1 LQIVAIDLETTGI
14 NPELDRIVEIA
25 GVIFDTDANQVI
37 GEFESLINPKRNIPL
52 EASKIHGLTADHVS
66 MAPTFEELAK
76 WLEQIVNGRPLIAHN
91 SQFDSSF
98 LSREFKRSDVQL
110 NLSQSICTQ
119 RLSAG
124 MSLKDACTSLEI
136 EIEHHHS
143 ALADAR
149 ASFAIFKHFFDH
161 GNVTL
166 EARPS
171 FSSAFR
177 GNSAVTVSRSQ
188 LGIPSFARPVSSFSR
203 PIVFPDL
210 DSHFAYWA
218 VLNEYLEDL
227 EISKFEREALR
238 GLAES
243 LGLSADQE
251 HSLQV
256 DYLNSLEAAS
266 LRDGIVSQ
274 TEADTLNT
282 FSKALGIPKTFMA
295 HDNSTGLP
303 ESGALICVTGT
314 AEIEGKN
321 WNKDSWRT
329 KLSEMGYRFTDDL
342 KKSDNVAML
351 LQDSPGSQSSKVAK
365 AMAWGIPRMS
375 FAEFLKL
382 TGDNK

>member
-1 LQIVAIDLETTGI
+1 
-14 NPELDRIVEIA
+14 
-25 GVIFDTDANQVI
+25 
-37 GEFESLINPKRNIPL
+37 
-52 EASKIHGLTADHVS
+52 
-66 MAPTFEELAK
+66 MAPTFEELAR
-76 WLEQIVNGRPLIAHN
+76 WLEQIVNGRTLVAHN
-91 SQFDSSF
+91 SQFDSNF
-98 LSREFKRSDVQL
+98 LSRELKRAGIQL
-110 NLSQSICTQ
+110 ISSQLICTQ
-119 RLSAG
+119 RLAAG
-124 MSLKDACTSLEI
+124 MSLKDACASLDI
-136 EIEHHHS
+136 DIEHHHS

-149 ASFAIFKHFFDH
+149 ASFAIFKHFFSE

-166 EARPS
+166 EASPN

-177 GNSAVTVSRSQ
+177 GTSAVTVSRSQ
-188 LGIPSFARPVSSFSR
+188 VGIPSFARPVSSFSR

-243 LGLSADQE
+243 LGLSAGQE

-274 TEADTLNT
+274 TEADALNI
-282 FSKALGIPKTFMA
+282 FAKALGIPKTFVP

>member
-1 LQIVAIDLETTGI
+1 MQIVAIDLETTGI

-25 GVIFDTDANQVI
+25 GVIFDTDAKQVI

-119 RLSAG
+119 RLAAG
-124 MSLKDACTSLEI
+124 MSLKDACSSLEI

-149 ASFAIFKHFFDH
+149 ASLAIFKHFFAA
-161 GNVTL
+161 GNLTL
-166 EARPS
+166 DDG
-171 FSSAFR
+171 SSSSRVFQ
-177 GNSAVTVSRSQ
+177 GNSVITISRSQ
-188 LGIPSFARPVSSFSR
+188 VGIPSFARPVSSFSR
-203 PIVFPDL
+203 QLVFPDL

-227 EISKFEREALR
+227 EISKFEHEALR

-243 LGLSADQE
+243 LGISAEQE
-251 HSLQV
+251 HSLQL

-274 TEADTLNT
+274 TEADTLNI
-282 FSKALGIPKTFMA
+282 FAKALGIPKTFVP

>member
-1 LQIVAIDLETTGI
+1 MQIVAIDLETTGI

-52 EASKIHGLTADHVS
+52 EATKIHGLTADHVS

-76 WLEQIVNGRPLIAHN
+76 WLEQIVGGRPLVAHN
-91 SQFDSSF
+91 ARFDSNF
-98 LSREFKRSDVQL
+98 LSRELQRSDVQL
-110 NLSQSICTQ
+110 NFSQAICTQ
-119 RLSAG
+119 TLAAG
-124 MSLKDACTSLEI
+124 MSLRDACSSLEI

-149 ASFAIFKHFFDH
+149 ASLAIFKHFYANGDL
-161 GNVTL
+161 TL
-166 EARPS
+166 EDGEG
-171 FSSAFR
+171 SSNTFQ
-177 GNSAVTVSRSQ
+177 GNSVITLSRSQ
-188 LGIPSFARPVSSFSR
+188 VGIPSFAKPVSTFSR
-203 PIVFPDL
+203 QLVFPNL

-243 LGLSADQE
+243 LGISAEQE
-251 HSLQV
+251 YSLQM

-282 FSKALGIPKTFMA
+282 FANALGIPKTFKA
-295 HDNSTGLP
+295 HDNATGLP
-303 ESGALICVTGT
+303 EPGALICVTGT
-314 AEIEGKN
+314 SEIDGKH
-321 WNKDSWRT
+321 WNKESWRI
-329 KLSEMGYRFTDDL
+329 KLTEMGYRFTDDL
-342 KKSDNVAML
+342 RKSDDVALL
-351 LQDSPGSQSSKVAK
+351 LQDSPGSQSSKISK
-365 AMAWGIPRMS
+365 AMSWGIPRMS

-382 TGDNK
+382 V

>member
-1 LQIVAIDLETTGI
+1 MQIVAIDLETTGI

-25 GVIFDTDANQVI
+25 GVIFDTGANQVI

-52 EASKIHGLTADHVS
+52 EASRIHGLTADHVS
-66 MAPTFEELAK
+66 MAPTFEELAR
-76 WLEQIVNGRPLIAHN
+76 WLEQIVNGRTLVAHN
-91 SQFDSSF
+91 SQFDSNF
-98 LSREFKRSDVQL
+98 LSRELKRSDILL
-110 NLSQSICTQ
+110 NSSQSICTQ
-119 RLSAG
+119 RLAAG
-124 MSLKDACTSLEI
+124 MSLKDACASLDI
-136 EIEHHHS
+136 DIEHHHS

-149 ASFAIFKHFFDH
+149 ASFAIFKHFFDE

-166 EARPS
+166 EASPS
-171 FSSAFR
+171 FSSAFK
-177 GNSAVTVSRSQ
+177 GNSAVTVSRAQ
-188 LGIPSFARPVSSFSR
+188 VGLPSFARPVSSFSR

-243 LGLSADQE
+243 LGISAEQE

-274 TEADTLNT
+274 TEADTLNI
-282 FSKALGIPKTFMA
+282 FAKALGIPKTFMA

-321 WNKDSWRT
+321 WNKESWRT
-329 KLSEMGYRFTDDL
+329 KLTELGYRFTDDL
-342 KKSDNVAML
+342 KKSDNVALL
-351 LQDSPGSQSSKVAK
+351 LQDSPGSQSSKVSK
-365 AMAWGIPRMS
+365 AMSWGIPRMS

-382 TGDNK
+382 V